1 MSWMYLVNDVEYA
14 NYSTWMVTYNQSYQD
29 YIEGSIIKYFE
40 MNDEKLPDT
49 IYIPESTK
57 EEWYDY
63 DKLIMKICNYQKV
76 ELTNGDIYKR

>member
-1 MSWMYLVNDVEYA
+1 
-14 NYSTWMVTYNQSYQD
+14 
-29 YIEGSIIKYFE
+29 

-49 IYIPESTK
+49 IYIPDSTK